1 MINYRGN
8 KLSVENKN
16 VLKIAK
22 NNQTP
27 FYLYSAKAIKDN
39 FEQFCRVFKKINPLI
54 CFSVKSNS
62 NPKILRI
69 LKGLGAGADVVSGGE
84 LLKVLNAGI
93 SPKKIVFSGVG
104 KSTDELKMAIK
115 RKILLINAE
124 SYSEIALINK
134 LSKSSK
140 RKTSIGLRLNPDIDA
155 KTLGKISTGRAEDKF
170 GLSRKKLLEVCKNLK
185 EFKHIELNSLSVH
198 IGSQI
203 LTDVPFKRTLK
214 VIEEIINKTKTH
226 FKFIDLGGGFGISYS
241 SKEKRIKLDKYSNL
255 VDKFKKKYN
264 CNIIFEPGRAII
276 GNTGILVS
284 KIQYIKNSS
293 SKSFIIIDAGMND
306 FMRPALYGAYHS
318 IVPLI
323 KSKGR
328 SMKNLEFVGPIC
340 ETSCKFSSY
349 KKYYKIKEEDYV
361 AILDVGAYGSVLSS
375 NYNTKPLPAEILI
388 DNNHV
393 KIIRKRQTLSEII
406 KN

>member
-8 KLSVENKN
+8 KLSVENKY

-115 RKILLINAE
+115 RNILLINAE

-170 GLSRKKLLEVCKNLK
+170 GLSRKKLIEVCKNIK

-203 LTDVPFKRTLK
+203 LTDVPFKKTLK
-214 VIEEIINKTKTH
+214 VIEEIIRKTKTH

-241 SKEKRIKLDKYSNL
+241 SKEKRIKLNNYSNL
-255 VDKFKKKYN
+255 VNKFKKKYN

-284 KIQYIKNSS
+284 KIQYIKNSI
-293 SKSFIIIDAGMND
+293 SKSFVIIDAGMND

-323 KSKGR
+323 KSKGQ

-349 KKYYKIKEEDYV
+349 KKYYRIKEEDYV

>member
-8 KLSVENKN
+8 KLSVENKY

-39 FEQFCRVFKKINPLI
+39 FEQFCRIFKKIDPLI

-69 LKGLGAGADVVSGGE
+69 LKVLGAGADVVSGGE

-115 RKILLINAE
+115 RKILLINTE

-170 GLSRKKLLEVCKNLK
+170 GLSRKKLIEVCKNIK

-203 LTDVPFKRTLK
+203 LTDVPFKKTLK
-214 VIEEIINKTKTH
+214 VIEEIIRKTKIH

-241 SKEKRIKLDKYSNL
+241 SKEKRIKLNNYSNL
-255 VDKFKKKYN
+255 VNKFKKKYN

-276 GNTGILVS
+276 GDTGILVS
-284 KIQYIKNSS
+284 KIQYIKNSI
-293 SKSFIIIDAGMND
+293 SKSFVIIDAGMND

-323 KSKGR
+323 KSKGQ

>member
-1 MINYRGN
+1 MINYKRN
-8 KLSVENKN
+8 KLSVENKY

-62 NPKILRI
+62 NPKILRM

-185 EFKHIELNSLSVH
+185 EFKHIQLNSLSVH

-203 LTDVPFKRTLK
+203 LTDVPFKKTLK
-214 VIEEIINKTKTH
+214 VIEEIIRKTKTH

-284 KIQYIKNSS
+284 KIQYIKNSN
-293 SKSFIIIDAGMND
+293 SKSFVIIDAGMND

>member
-8 KLSVENKN
+8 KLSVENKY

-203 LTDVPFKRTLK
+203 LTDVPFKKTLK
-214 VIEEIINKTKTH
+214 VIEEIIRKTKTH

-284 KIQYIKNSS
+284 KIQYIKNSN
-293 SKSFIIIDAGMND
+293 SKSFVIIDAGMND

>member
-1 MINYRGN
+1 MINYKRN
-8 KLSVENKN
+8 KLSVENKY

-27 FYLYSAKAIKDN
+27 FYLYSAKAIRDN

-203 LTDVPFKRTLK
+203 LSDIPFKKTLK
-214 VIEEIINKTKTH
+214 VIEEIIRKTNTH

-241 SKEKRIKLDKYSNL
+241 SKEKRIKLNNYSNL
-255 VDKFKKKYN
+255 VNKFKKKYN

-284 KIQYIKNSS
+284 KIQYIKNSI
-293 SKSFIIIDAGMND
+293 SKSFVIIDAGMND

>member
-8 KLSVENKN
+8 KLSVENKY

-155 KTLGKISTGRAEDKF
+155 KTLGKISTGRAVDKF
-170 GLSRKKLLEVCKNLK
+170 GLSRKKLIEVCKNIK

-203 LTDVPFKRTLK
+203 LSDIPFKKTLK
-214 VIEEIINKTKTH
+214 VIEEIIRKTKTH

-241 SKEKRIKLDKYSNL
+241 SKEKRIKLNNYSNL
-255 VDKFKKKYN
+255 VNKFKKKYN

-284 KIQYIKNSS
+284 KIQYIKNSI
-293 SKSFIIIDAGMND
+293 SKSFVIIDAGMND

-323 KSKGR
+323 KSKGQ

-349 KKYYKIKEEDYV
+349 KKYYRLKEEDYV

>member
-1 MINYRGN
+1 MINYKRN
-8 KLSVENKN
+8 KLSVENKY

-170 GLSRKKLLEVCKNLK
+170 GLSRKKLIEVCKNIK

-203 LTDVPFKRTLK
+203 LTDVPFKKTLK
-214 VIEEIINKTKTH
+214 VIEEIIRKTKIH

-241 SKEKRIKLDKYSNL
+241 SKEKRIKLNNYSNL
-255 VDKFKKKYN
+255 VNKFKKKYN

-276 GNTGILVS
+276 GDTGILVS
-284 KIQYIKNSS
+284 KIQYIKNSI
-293 SKSFIIIDAGMND
+293 SKSFVIIDAGMND

-323 KSKGR
+323 KSKGQ

>member
-8 KLSVENKN
+8 KLSVENKY

-170 GLSRKKLLEVCKNLK
+170 GLSRKKLIEVCKNIK

-203 LTDVPFKRTLK
+203 LTDVPFKKTLK
-214 VIEEIINKTKTH
+214 VIEEIIKKTKTH

-241 SKEKRIKLDKYSNL
+241 SKEKRIKLNNYSNL
-255 VDKFKKKYN
+255 VNKFKKKYN

-284 KIQYIKNSS
+284 KIQYIKNSI
-293 SKSFIIIDAGMND
+293 SKSFVIIDAGMND

-323 KSKGR
+323 KSKGQ

-349 KKYYKIKEEDYV
+349 KKYYRLKEEDYV

>member
-1 MINYRGN
+1 MINYKGN
-8 KLSVENKN
+8 KLSVENKY

-39 FEQFCRVFKKINPLI
+39 FEQFCRIFKKIDPLI

-170 GLSRKKLLEVCKNLK
+170 GLSRKKLIEVCKNLK

-203 LTDVPFKRTLK
+203 LSDIPFKKTLK
-214 VIEEIINKTKTH
+214 VIEEIIRKTKIH

-241 SKEKRIKLDKYSNL
+241 SKEKRIKLNNYSNL
-255 VDKFKKKYN
+255 VNKFKKKYN

-284 KIQYIKNSS
+284 KIQYIKNSI
-293 SKSFIIIDAGMND
+293 SKSFVIIDAGMND

-323 KSKGR
+323 KSKGQ

>member
-1 MINYRGN
+1 MINYKGN
-8 KLSVENKN
+8 KLSVENKY

-27 FYLYSAKAIKDN
+27 FYLYSAKAIRDN

-69 LKGLGAGADVVSGGE
+69 LKSLGAGADVVSGGE

-104 KSTDELKMAIK
+104 KSTSELKMAIK

-241 SKEKRIKLDKYSNL
+241 SREKRIKLNNYSNL
-255 VDKFKKKYN
+255 VDKFKKKYK
-264 CNIIFEPGRAII
+264 CKIIFEPGRAII

-328 SMKNLEFVGPIC
+328 IMKNLEFVGPIC

>member
-1 MINYRGN
+1 MINYKDN
-8 KLSVENKN
+8 KLLVENKY

-104 KSTDELKMAIK
+104 KSTNELKMAIK
-115 RKILLINAE
+115 REILLINAE

-170 GLSRKKLLEVCKNLK
+170 GLSKKKLLEVCKNLK

-203 LTDVPFKRTLK
+203 LTDVPFKKTLK
-214 VIEEIINKTKTH
+214 VIEEIIRKTKTH

-241 SKEKRIKLDKYSNL
+241 SKEKRIKLNNYSNL
-255 VDKFKKKYN
+255 VNKFKKKYN

-276 GNTGILVS
+276 GNTGVLVS

-293 SKSFIIIDAGMND
+293 SKSFVIIDAGMND

-323 KSKGR
+323 KSKSQ

-349 KKYYKIKEEDYV
+349 KKYYKIKEEDYI

>member
-8 KLSVENKN
+8 KLSVENKY

-115 RKILLINAE
+115 RKILLINTE

-155 KTLGKISTGRAEDKF
+155 KTLGKISTGRAVDKF
-170 GLSRKKLLEVCKNLK
+170 GLSRKKLIEVCKNLK

-203 LTDVPFKRTLK
+203 LTDVPFKKTLK
-214 VIEEIINKTKTH
+214 VIEEIIRKTKTH

-241 SKEKRIKLDKYSNL
+241 SKEKRIKLNNYSNL
-255 VDKFKKKYN
+255 VNKFKKKYN

-284 KIQYIKNSS
+284 KIQYIKNSI
-293 SKSFIIIDAGMND
+293 SKSFVIIDAGMND

-323 KSKGR
+323 KSKGQ

-349 KKYYKIKEEDYV
+349 KKYYRIKEEDYV

>member
-8 KLSVENKN
+8 KLSVENKY

-170 GLSRKKLLEVCKNLK
+170 GLSRKKLIEVCKNLK

-203 LTDVPFKRTLK
+203 LTDVPFKKTLK
-214 VIEEIINKTKTH
+214 VIEEIIRKTKIH

-241 SKEKRIKLDKYSNL
+241 SKEKRIKLNNYSNL
-255 VDKFKKKYN
+255 VNKFKKKYN

-284 KIQYIKNSS
+284 KIQYIKNSI
-293 SKSFIIIDAGMND
+293 SKSFVIIDAGMND

-323 KSKGR
+323 KSKGQ

-349 KKYYKIKEEDYV
+349 KKYYRIKEEDYV

>member
-1 MINYRGN
+1 MINYKRN
-8 KLSVENKN
+8 KLSVENKY

-39 FEQFCRVFKKINPLI
+39 FEQFCKVFKKINPLI

-62 NPKILRI
+62 NPKILRM

-203 LTDVPFKRTLK
+203 LTDVPFKKTLK
-214 VIEEIINKTKTH
+214 VIEEIIRKTKTH

-284 KIQYIKNSS
+284 KIQYIKNSN
-293 SKSFIIIDAGMND
+293 SKSFVIIDAGMND

>member
-8 KLSVENKN
+8 KLSVENKY

-155 KTLGKISTGRAEDKF
+155 KTLGKISTGRAVDKF
-170 GLSRKKLLEVCKNLK
+170 GLSRKKLIEVCKNLK

-203 LTDVPFKRTLK
+203 LSDIPFKKTLK
-214 VIEEIINKTKTH
+214 VIEEIIRKTKTH

-241 SKEKRIKLDKYSNL
+241 SKEKRIKLNNYSNL
-255 VDKFKKKYN
+255 VNKFKKKYN

-284 KIQYIKNSS
+284 KIQYIKNSI
-293 SKSFIIIDAGMND
+293 SKSFVIIDAGMND

-323 KSKGR
+323 KSKGQ

-349 KKYYKIKEEDYV
+349 KKYYRIKEEDYV

>member
-8 KLSVENKN
+8 KLSVENKY

-27 FYLYSAKAIKDN
+27 FYLYSAKAIRDN

-203 LTDVPFKRTLK
+203 LTDVPFKKTLK
-214 VIEEIINKTKTH
+214 VIEEIIRKTKTH

-241 SKEKRIKLDKYSNL
+241 SKEKRIKLNNYSNL
-255 VDKFKKKYN
+255 VNKFKKKYN

-276 GNTGILVS
+276 GSTGILVS
-284 KIQYIKNSS
+284 KIQYIKNSI
-293 SKSFIIIDAGMND
+293 SKSFVIIDAGMND

>member
-8 KLSVENKN
+8 KLSVENKY

-115 RKILLINAE
+115 RNILLINAE

-155 KTLGKISTGRAEDKF
+155 KTLGKISTGRAVDKF
-170 GLSRKKLLEVCKNLK
+170 GLSRKKLIEVCKNLK

-203 LTDVPFKRTLK
+203 LSDIPFKKTLK
-214 VIEEIINKTKTH
+214 VIEEIIRKTKTH

-241 SKEKRIKLDKYSNL
+241 SKEKRIKLNNYSNL
-255 VDKFKKKYN
+255 VNKFKKKYN

-284 KIQYIKNSS
+284 KIQYIKNSI
-293 SKSFIIIDAGMND
+293 SKSFVIIDAGMND

-323 KSKGR
+323 KSKGQ

-349 KKYYKIKEEDYV
+349 KKYYRIKEEDYV

>member
-27 FYLYSAKAIKDN
+27 FYLYSAKAIRDN

-170 GLSRKKLLEVCKNLK
+170 GLSRKKLIEVCKNLK

-203 LTDVPFKRTLK
+203 LSDIPFKKTLK
-214 VIEEIINKTKTH
+214 VIEEIIRKTNIH

-241 SKEKRIKLDKYSNL
+241 SKEKRIKLNNYSNL
-255 VDKFKKKYN
+255 VNKFKKKYN

-276 GNTGILVS
+276 GSTGILVS
-284 KIQYIKNSS
+284 KIQYIKNSI
-293 SKSFIIIDAGMND
+293 SKSFVIIDAGMND

-323 KSKGR
+323 KSKGQ

>member
-8 KLSVENKN
+8 KLSVENKY

-27 FYLYSAKAIKDN
+27 FYLYSAKAIKEN

-170 GLSRKKLLEVCKNLK
+170 GLSRKKLIEVCKNLK

-203 LTDVPFKRTLK
+203 LTDVPFKKTLK
-214 VIEEIINKTKTH
+214 VIEEIIRKTKTH

-241 SKEKRIKLDKYSNL
+241 SKEKRIKLNNYSNL
-255 VDKFKKKYN
+255 VNKFKKKYN

-284 KIQYIKNSS
+284 KIQYIKNSI
-293 SKSFIIIDAGMND
+293 SKSFVIIDAGMND

-323 KSKGR
+323 KSKGQ

-349 KKYYKIKEEDYV
+349 KKYYRIKEEDYV

>member
-8 KLSVENKN
+8 KLSVENKY

-155 KTLGKISTGRAEDKF
+155 KTLGKISTGRAVDKF
-170 GLSRKKLLEVCKNLK
+170 GLSRKKLIEVCKNLK

-203 LTDVPFKRTLK
+203 LSDIPFKKTLK
-214 VIEEIINKTKTH
+214 VIEEIIRKTKTH

-241 SKEKRIKLDKYSNL
+241 SKEKRIKLNNYSNL
-255 VDKFKKKYN
+255 VNKFKKKYN

-284 KIQYIKNSS
+284 KIQYIKNSI
-293 SKSFIIIDAGMND
+293 SKSFVIIDAGMND

-323 KSKGR
+323 KSKGQ

-349 KKYYKIKEEDYV
+349 KKYYRLKEEDYV

>member
-1 MINYRGN
+1 MINYKGN
-8 KLSVENKN
+8 KLSVENKY

-69 LKGLGAGADVVSGGE
+69 LKSLGAGADVVSGGE

-104 KSTDELKMAIK
+104 KSTSELKMAIK

-140 RKTSIGLRLNPDIDA
+140 RKTSVGLRLNPDIDA

-241 SKEKRIKLDKYSNL
+241 SREKWIKLNNYSNL
-255 VDKFKKKYN
+255 VDKFKKKYK
-264 CNIIFEPGRAII
+264 CKIIFEPGRAII

-328 SMKNLEFVGPIC
+328 IMKNLEFVGPIC

>member
-8 KLSVENKN
+8 KLSVENKY

-115 RKILLINAE
+115 RKILLINTE

-155 KTLGKISTGRAEDKF
+155 KTLGKISTGRAVDKF
-170 GLSRKKLLEVCKNLK
+170 GLSRKKLIEVCKNLK

-203 LTDVPFKRTLK
+203 LTDVPFKKTLK
-214 VIEEIINKTKTH
+214 VIEEIIRKTKIH

-241 SKEKRIKLDKYSNL
+241 SKEKRIKLNNYSNL
-255 VDKFKKKYN
+255 VNKFKKKYN

-284 KIQYIKNSS
+284 KIQYIKNSI
-293 SKSFIIIDAGMND
+293 SKSFVIIDAGMND
-306 FMRPALYGAYHS
+306 FIRPALYGAYHS

-323 KSKGR
+323 KSKGQ

-349 KKYYKIKEEDYV
+349 KKYYRIKEEDYV

-393 KIIRKRQTLSEII
+393 KMIRKRQTLSEII

>member
-1 MINYRGN
+1 MINYKDN
-8 KLSVENKN
+8 KLLVENKY

-115 RKILLINAE
+115 REILLINAE

-170 GLSRKKLLEVCKNLK
+170 GLSKKKLLEVCKNLK

-203 LTDVPFKRTLK
+203 LTDVPFKKTLK
-214 VIEEIINKTKTH
+214 VIEEIIRKTKTH

-241 SKEKRIKLDKYSNL
+241 SKEKRIKLNDYSNL
-255 VDKFKKKYN
+255 VNKFKKKYN

-276 GNTGILVS
+276 GNTGVLVS

-293 SKSFIIIDAGMND
+293 SKSFVIIDAGMND

-323 KSKGR
+323 KSKSQ

-349 KKYYKIKEEDYV
+349 KKYYKIKEEDYI

>member
-1 MINYRGN
+1 MINYKGN
-8 KLSVENKN
+8 KLSVENKY

-69 LKGLGAGADVVSGGE
+69 LKSLGAGADVVSGGE

-104 KSTDELKMAIK
+104 KSTSELKMAIK

-140 RKTSIGLRLNPDIDA
+140 RKTSVGLRLNPDIDA

-241 SKEKRIKLDKYSNL
+241 SREKRIKLNNYSNL
-255 VDKFKKKYN
+255 VDKFKKKYK
-264 CNIIFEPGRAII
+264 CKIIFEPGRAII

-284 KIQYIKNSS
+284 KIQYIKN
-293 SKSFIIIDAGMND
+293 
-306 FMRPALYGAYHS
+306 L
-318 IVPLI
+318 
-323 KSKGR
+323 
-328 SMKNLEFVGPIC
+328 
-340 ETSCKFSSY
+340 
-349 KKYYKIKEEDYV
+349 
-361 AILDVGAYGSVLSS
+361 
-375 NYNTKPLPAEILI
+375 
-388 DNNHV
+388 
-393 KIIRKRQTLSEII
+393 
-406 KN
+406 

>member
-1 MINYRGN
+1 MINYKRN
-8 KLSVENKN
+8 KLSVENKY

-93 SPKKIVFSGVG
+93 SPKKVVFSGVG

-140 RKTSIGLRLNPDIDA
+140 RKTSICLRLNPDIDA

-203 LTDVPFKRTLK
+203 LTDVPFKKTLK
-214 VIEEIINKTKTH
+214 VIEEIIRKTKTH

-284 KIQYIKNSS
+284 KIQYIKNSN
-293 SKSFIIIDAGMND
+293 SKSFVIIDAGMND

-328 SMKNLEFVGPIC
+328 SMKDLEFVGPIC

>member
-39 FEQFCRVFKKINPLI
+39 FEQFCRIFKKIDPLI
-54 CFSVKSNS
+54 CFSFKSNS

-69 LKGLGAGADVVSGGE
+69 LKVLGAGADVVSGGE

-115 RKILLINAE
+115 RKILLINTE

-203 LTDVPFKRTLK
+203 LTDVPFKKTLK
-214 VIEEIINKTKTH
+214 VIEEIIRKTKTH

-284 KIQYIKNSS
+284 KIQYIKNSN
-293 SKSFIIIDAGMND
+293 SKSFVIIDAGMND

>member
-8 KLSVENKN
+8 KLSVENKY

-170 GLSRKKLLEVCKNLK
+170 GLSRKKLIEVCKNIK

-203 LTDVPFKRTLK
+203 LTDVPFKKTLK
-214 VIEEIINKTKTH
+214 VIEEIIRKTKTH

-241 SKEKRIKLDKYSNL
+241 SKEKRIKLNNYSNL
-255 VDKFKKKYN
+255 VNKFKKKYN

-284 KIQYIKNSS
+284 KIQYIKNSI
-293 SKSFIIIDAGMND
+293 SKSFVIIDAGMND

-323 KSKGR
+323 KSKGQ

-349 KKYYKIKEEDYV
+349 KKYYRIKEEDYV

>member
-1 MINYRGN
+1 MINYKRN
-8 KLSVENKN
+8 KLSVENKY

-27 FYLYSAKAIKDN
+27 FYLYSAKAIRDN

-241 SKEKRIKLDKYSNL
+241 SREKRIKLNNYSNL
-255 VDKFKKKYN
+255 VDKFKKKYK
-264 CNIIFEPGRAII
+264 CKIIFEPGRAII

-323 KSKGR
+323 KSKGQ

>member
-8 KLSVENKN
+8 KLSVENKH

-115 RKILLINAE
+115 RKILLINTE

-155 KTLGKISTGRAEDKF
+155 KTLGKISTGRAVDKF
-170 GLSRKKLLEVCKNLK
+170 GLSRKKLIEVCKNLK

-203 LTDVPFKRTLK
+203 LSDIPFKKTLK
-214 VIEEIINKTKTH
+214 VIEEIIRKTKTH

-241 SKEKRIKLDKYSNL
+241 SKEKRIKLNNYSNL
-255 VDKFKKKYN
+255 VNKFKRKYN

-284 KIQYIKNSS
+284 KIQYIKNSI
-293 SKSFIIIDAGMND
+293 SKSFVIIDAGMND

-323 KSKGR
+323 KSKSQ

-349 KKYYKIKEEDYV
+349 KKYYRIKEEDYV

>member
-8 KLSVENKN
+8 KLSVENKY

-39 FEQFCRVFKKINPLI
+39 FEQFCRIFKKIDPLI

-115 RKILLINAE
+115 RKILLINTE

-170 GLSRKKLLEVCKNLK
+170 GLSKKKLIEVCKNLK

-203 LTDVPFKRTLK
+203 LTDVPFKKTLK
-214 VIEEIINKTKTH
+214 GIEEIIRKTKIH

-241 SKEKRIKLDKYSNL
+241 SKEKRIKLNNYSNL
-255 VDKFKKKYN
+255 VNKFKKKYN

-284 KIQYIKNSS
+284 KIQYIKNSI
-293 SKSFIIIDAGMND
+293 SKSFVIIDAGMND

-323 KSKGR
+323 KSKGQ

-349 KKYYKIKEEDYV
+349 KKYYRIKEEDYV

-393 KIIRKRQTLSEII
+393 KMIRKRQTLSEII

>member
-1 MINYRGN
+1 MINYKGN
-8 KLSVENKN
+8 KLSVENKY

-27 FYLYSAKAIKDN
+27 FYLYSAKAIRDN

-241 SKEKRIKLDKYSNL
+241 SREKRIKLNNYSNL
-255 VDKFKKKYN
+255 VDKFKKKYK
-264 CNIIFEPGRAII
+264 CKIIFEPGRAII

>member
-1 MINYRGN
+1 MINYKRN
-8 KLSVENKN
+8 KLSVENKY

-39 FEQFCRVFKKINPLI
+39 FEQFCRVFKKIDPLI

-69 LKGLGAGADVVSGGE
+69 LKVLGAGADVVSGGE

-203 LTDVPFKRTLK
+203 LTDVPFKKTLK
-214 VIEEIINKTKTH
+214 VIEEIIRKTKTH

-284 KIQYIKNSS
+284 KIQYIKNSN
-293 SKSFIIIDAGMND
+293 SKSFVIIDAGMND

>member
-1 MINYRGN
+1 MINYKGN
-8 KLSVENKN
+8 KLSVENKY

-241 SKEKRIKLDKYSNL
+241 SREKRIKLNNYSNL
-255 VDKFKKKYN
+255 VDKFKKKYK
-264 CNIIFEPGRAII
+264 CKIIFEPGRAII

>member
-1 MINYRGN
+1 MINYKGN
-8 KLSVENKN
+8 KLSVENKY

-69 LKGLGAGADVVSGGE
+69 LKSLGAGADVVSGGE

-104 KSTDELKMAIK
+104 KSTNELKMAIK

-140 RKTSIGLRLNPDIDA
+140 RKTSVGLRLNPDIDA

-241 SKEKRIKLDKYSNL
+241 SREKRIKLNNYSNL
-255 VDKFKKKYN
+255 VDKFKKKYK
-264 CNIIFEPGRAII
+264 CKIIFEPGRAII

-328 SMKNLEFVGPIC
+328 IMKNLEFVGPIC

>member
-8 KLSVENKN
+8 KLSVENKY

-27 FYLYSAKAIKDN
+27 FYLYSAKAIKEN

-115 RKILLINAE
+115 RKILLINTE

-170 GLSRKKLLEVCKNLK
+170 GLSRKKLIEVCKNIK

-203 LTDVPFKRTLK
+203 LSDIPFKKTLK
-214 VIEEIINKTKTH
+214 VIEEIIRKTKTH

-241 SKEKRIKLDKYSNL
+241 SKEKRIKLNNYSNL
-255 VDKFKKKYN
+255 VNKFKKKYN

-284 KIQYIKNSS
+284 KIQYIKNSI
-293 SKSFIIIDAGMND
+293 SKSFVIIDAGMND

-323 KSKGR
+323 KSKGQ

-349 KKYYKIKEEDYV
+349 KKYYRIKEEDYV

>member
-8 KLSVENKN
+8 KLSVENKY

-27 FYLYSAKAIKDN
+27 FYLYSAKAIRDN

-170 GLSRKKLLEVCKNLK
+170 GLSKKKMIEVCKNLK

-203 LTDVPFKRTLK
+203 LSDIPFKKTLK
-214 VIEEIINKTKTH
+214 VIEEIIRKTNIH

-241 SKEKRIKLDKYSNL
+241 SKEKRIKLNNYSNL
-255 VDKFKKKYN
+255 VNKFKKKYN

-276 GNTGILVS
+276 GSTGILVS
-284 KIQYIKNSS
+284 KIQYIKNSI
-293 SKSFIIIDAGMND
+293 SKSFVIIDAGMND

-323 KSKGR
+323 KSKGQ

>member
-8 KLSVENKN
+8 KLSVENKY

-27 FYLYSAKAIKDN
+27 FYLYSAKAIKEN

-170 GLSRKKLLEVCKNLK
+170 GLSRKKLIEVCKNLK

-203 LTDVPFKRTLK
+203 LTDVPFKKTLK
-214 VIEEIINKTKTH
+214 VIEEIIRKTKTH

-241 SKEKRIKLDKYSNL
+241 SKEKRIKLNNYSNL
-255 VDKFKKKYN
+255 VNKFKKKYN

-284 KIQYIKNSS
+284 KIQYIKNSI
-293 SKSFIIIDAGMND
+293 SKSFVIIDAGMND

-323 KSKGR
+323 KSKGQ

-349 KKYYKIKEEDYV
+349 KKYYRLKEEDYV

>member
-1 MINYRGN
+1 MINYKRN
-8 KLSVENKN
+8 KLSVENKY

-62 NPKILRI
+62 NPKILRM

-104 KSTDELKMAIK
+104 KSTDELMMAIK

-140 RKTSIGLRLNPDIDA
+140 RKTSVGLRLNPDIDA

-185 EFKHIELNSLSVH
+185 EFKHIQLNSLSVH

-203 LTDVPFKRTLK
+203 LTDVPFKKTLK
-214 VIEEIINKTKTH
+214 VIEEIIRKTKTH

-284 KIQYIKNSS
+284 KIQYIKNSN
-293 SKSFIIIDAGMND
+293 SKSFVIIDAGMND

>member
-8 KLSVENKN
+8 KLSVENKY

-62 NPKILRI
+62 NPKILRM

-203 LTDVPFKRTLK
+203 LTDVPFKKTLK
-214 VIEEIINKTKTH
+214 VIEEIIRKTKTH

-284 KIQYIKNSS
+284 KIQYIKNSN
-293 SKSFIIIDAGMND
+293 SKSFVIIDAGMND

>member
-8 KLSVENKN
+8 KLSVENKY

-115 RKILLINAE
+115 KKILLINTE

-170 GLSRKKLLEVCKNLK
+170 GLSRKKLIEVCKNIK

-203 LTDVPFKRTLK
+203 LSDIPFKKTLK
-214 VIEEIINKTKTH
+214 VIEEIIRKTKTH

-241 SKEKRIKLDKYSNL
+241 SKEKRIKLNNYSNL
-255 VDKFKKKYN
+255 VNKFKKKYN

-284 KIQYIKNSS
+284 KIQYIKNSI
-293 SKSFIIIDAGMND
+293 SKSFVIIDAGMND

-323 KSKGR
+323 KSKGQ

-349 KKYYKIKEEDYV
+349 KKYYRIKEEDYV